1 MLKILRNFIKDED
14 GMSTVEIVV
23 LIAILVGLALLFKT
37 SIISFVKKI
46 LNSFLDVDV
55 DPSSIEGQAPIA
67 K

>member
-1 MLKILRNFIKDED
+1 MLKVLRNFIKDED

-55 DPSSIEGQAPIA
+55 DPSSIESQAPIA